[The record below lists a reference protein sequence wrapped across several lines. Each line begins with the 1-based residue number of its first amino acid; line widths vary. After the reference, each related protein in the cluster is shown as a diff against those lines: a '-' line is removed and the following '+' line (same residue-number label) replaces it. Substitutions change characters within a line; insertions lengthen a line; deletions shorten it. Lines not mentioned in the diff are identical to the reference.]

1 MHRNDDVKEMYFLTS
16 SDKNRKIWRT
26 LTQENRFDEEIL
38 IATSVIDNG
47 ISIHDDTVK
56 NIVLPFCDRTEFLQ
70 MLGRIRM
77 DSDFS
82 SALNVYVKIP
92 SIQSINKRLRDLYKM
107 LNVERTLTK
116 PSSEHYKRRMIK
128 NYLRSEDYNKLFR
141 VQFKNNKIFL
151 QNNALTIYK
160 VYQEAVF
167 YEYLKDSC
175 ANTQVYLNCH
185 KLWLDKQIISIHNE
199 KIQSDKEN
207 FIDFLNSNV
216 DNSISDQETF
226 YTSFLE
232 LYKIFC
238 YNEFMQKNPREKE
251 KYKVALAIRKGNTQ
265 RKATINR
272 SLKFL
277 DLPYQLDKKNNCWIL
292 HKLPQ

>member
-1 MHRNDDVKEMYFLTS
+1 
-16 SDKNRKIWRT
+16 
-26 LTQENRFDEEIL
+26 
-38 IATSVIDNG
+38 
-47 ISIHDDTVK
+47 
-56 NIVLPFCDRTEFLQ
+56 
-70 MLGRIRM
+70 
-77 DSDFS
+77 
-82 SALNVYVKIP
+82 
-92 SIQSINKRLRDLYKM
+92 M

-175 ANTQVYLNCH
+175 ANTQVYLNCL
-185 KLWLDKQIISIHNE
+185 KLWLDKQIISIHYE

-238 YNEFMQKNPREKE
+238 YNEFMQKDPREKE